1 MSSHHVVK
9 EDQEP
14 ALVVAGDAGRWFREI
29 HQLLEWCPTTVVL
42 EDSLEQVLSWGI
54 KFDVL
59 ICRYENVKQQVAA
72 LAGHAPLKILSHQP
86 DEHPLD
92 TALMFLVAG
101 KYKAV
106 NVTGISPHHV
116 APPITGL
123 DIVTFYN
130 GLRWSYVRNGL
141 FEKWLKEGTRLQ
153 FISQGALVKEGLVN
167 DTVCIQGMVKI
178 TGDDAFWVGEPYA

>member
-1 MSSHHVVK
+1 
-9 EDQEP
+9 
-14 ALVVAGDAGRWFREI
+14 
-29 HQLLEWCPTTVVL
+29 
-42 EDSLEQVLSWGI
+42 
-54 KFDVL
+54 
-59 ICRYENVKQQVAA
+59 
-72 LAGHAPLKILSHQP
+72 
-86 DEHPLD
+86 
-92 TALMFLVAG
+92 
-101 KYKAV
+101 
-106 NVTGISPHHV
+106 
-116 APPITGL
+116 L